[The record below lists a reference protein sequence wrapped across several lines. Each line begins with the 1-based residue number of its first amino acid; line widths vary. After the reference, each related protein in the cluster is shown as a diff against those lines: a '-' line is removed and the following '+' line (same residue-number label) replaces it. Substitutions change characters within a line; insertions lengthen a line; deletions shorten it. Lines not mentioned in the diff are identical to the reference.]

1 MALRRYT
8 PPIRRL
14 QEDYRA
20 EIARRVRRARRGPAK
35 PGPKIPSN
43 SEPWLANPKTV
54 DDLWY
59 IAQCV
64 QERVEQ
70 FQKWRHPSS
79 NS

>member
-1 MALRRYT
+1 M
-8 PPIRRL
+8 
-14 QEDYRA
+14 
-20 EIARRVRRARRGPAK
+20 RRARRGPAK
-35 PGPKIPSN
+35 PGPKILDN

-70 FQKWRHPSS
+70 FQK
-79 NS
+79 